1 MKISEPQKDNER
13 PSKKWNTQMSEVCC
27 ELFEAAFSALT
38 LCLVFAFNLA
48 FVLCVFAIVYLGVA
62 ALLG

>member
-1 MKISEPQKDNER
+1 MKNLIEG
-13 PSKKWNTQMSEVCC
+13 
-27 ELFEAAFSALT
+27 LFSALT

-48 FVLCVFAIVYLGVA
+48 FVLCVFTIVYLGVA